1 MADISYKKIMEGEDE
16 ENNFLPAYR
25 QMLTEL
31 IKVKREVL
39 KRLRKEHLYSDEMI
53 RSKEWEL
60 DLEEARLNES

>member
-1 MADISYKKIMEGEDE
+1 MEGEDE
-16 ENNFLPAYR
+16 DNRFLPAYR

-31 IKVKREVL
+31 IKVKRQVL
-39 KRLRKEHLYSDEMI
+39 KRLRKERLYSGEII